1 MSTTWELFLYL
12 PTYLLLYQ
20 VTTVIT
26 CYIIPTWGACMY
38 VRMYVASYFYIIH
51 RCSCSGDWPDL
62 TKTTK
67 LVNLAFN
74 LAATQSKQH
83 NGHTVVQ
90 VKGGNHIPTYQI
102 AAGHCSLKT
111 LHHWVYLIRMCER
124 VSKRACVCVCVC
136 VCTSLNYNNYDIIT
150 SMGGWSV
157 GHSHTNSLA
166 INSGH
171 GIRLHLW

>member
-1 MSTTWELFLYL
+1 MGAILVPAYV
-12 PTYLLLYQ
+12 PTAVPGYHSYHMLHN
-20 VTTVIT
+20 TNM
-26 CYIIPTWGACMY
+26 GRMY
-38 VRMYVASYFYIIH
+38 VCTHVASYFYIIH
-51 RCSCSGDWPDL
+51 RCTCSCSGDWSDL

-102 AAGHCSLKT
+102 ATGHCSLKNAPSLGIFDT
-111 LHHWVYLIRMCER
+111 YV
-124 VSKRACVCVCVC
+124 RASEQACLCVCVCVC